1 METRRAART
10 ILESQ
15 SMHVT
20 LHLDPARLW
29 RWHLM
34 LIEAWERTPNV
45 SISVTFA
52 TAAQPNP
59 SSLTH
64 CLDLEATLSGA
75 ATPNPCDALKPD
87 AFARW
92 RAASSTPPDLT
103 VDLATHGLSSQAT
116 RTLTPLYDGQPGE
129 AAFWSAL
136 LDGRAPALALNFD
149 GGTVAIG
156 QPAIESPH
164 ALRTS
169 ANAVLT
175 RLITSII
182 QTANTPR
189 VANRT
194 SETQTPAS
202 PAPSSAAL
210 SLLTRKVASKATR
223 LLERTLK
230 TAPQW
235 AVAYHHG
242 APASRLPAPNFDI
255 AAFAHLPD
263 DGQRYYADPFL
274 FARHGQIDL
283 FVEELPYATGRGI
296 ISVTSFNPDG
306 TLKSAPRPVLETPF
320 HLSYPHI
327 FERDGTIWMLP
338 EASASGG
345 LTLYRA
351 ARYPDQWEPVAQLI
365 DEPLHDATLFEHGSK
380 LWIAAC
386 TQGEPL
392 GPNATRYGSC
402 WDALSLYSADTLLGP
417 WQPHS
422 LNPVLLDAKT
432 ARPAGE
438 VFSEDGALYRP
449 VQDCATGYG
458 TATGFARITKLT
470 TKIYQQ
476 ELTQRL
482 AFPANTGLSGPH
494 TWNTLR
500 SNMGNIDA
508 IDLFAPSRVIA
519 AVGKRDRRTL

>member
-1 METRRAART
+1 
-10 ILESQ
+10 
-15 SMHVT
+15 MHVT
-20 LHLDPARLW
+20 LHLDPARL
-29 RWHLM
+29 RQWHLM
-34 LIEAWERTPNV
+34 LIEVWERVPNV
-45 SISVTFA
+45 SIGVTFA
-52 TAAQPNP
+52 TPAQPTP
-59 SSLTH
+59 RALTL
-64 CLDLEATLSGA
+64 CLNLEATLSGS
-75 ATPNPCDALKPD
+75 ATPNPCDDLKPD

-92 RAASSTPPDLT
+92 RAAPPHAPDCII
-103 VDLATHGLSSQAT
+103 DLATNTLGNAAP
-116 RTLTPLYDGQPGE
+116 RTLIPLYDGAPGE

-136 LDGRAPALALNFD
+136 LDGRAPSLALSLD
-149 GGTVAIG
+149 GAVAAIG

-169 ANAVLT
+169 ASAVLT
-175 RLITSII
+175 RLITGII
-182 QTANTPR
+182 QTVTNPPAASR
-189 VANRT
+189 LR
-194 SETQTPAS
+194 ERQTAPS
-202 PAPSSAAL
+202 PAPSRNAA
-210 SLLTRKVASKATR
+210 SLITRKVASKATR

-230 TAPQW
+230 SAPQW
-235 AVAYHHG
+235 AVAYQHG
-242 APASRLPAPNFDI
+242 APASRLPAANFDI
-255 AAFAHLPD
+255 ASFTHLPD

-274 FARHGQIDL
+274 FAHNGQIDL

-306 TLKSAPRPVLETPF
+306 TIKAAPRPVLETPF
-320 HLSYPHI
+320 HLSYPHV

-365 DEPLHDATLFEHGSK
+365 DEPLHDATLFEHGDK

-386 TQGEPL
+386 TQGELL

-417 WQPHS
+417 WHPHPM
-422 LNPVLLDAKT
+422 NPVLLDAST

-438 VFSEDGALYRP
+438 IFTQDGALYRP
-449 VQDCATGYG
+449 VQDCASGYG
-458 TATGFARITKLT
+458 TATGFARITQLSAT
-470 TKIYQQ
+470 SYAQ

-500 SNMGNIDA
+500 QAHGGNLGNIDA

-519 AVGKRDRRTL
+519 AVGKRQQRTL